1 MNQHLPSNP
10 QFTGK
15 QALVTGATRGIGRAV
30 ALALLA
36 EGAQIVG
43 LYGGNQAA
51 ASALAAEADA
61 LGHGSRLRLQQL
73 DVSDYQAV
81 SAFFAALETEWD
93 TLDILVNS
101 AGIRRDA
108 LVAMLKEED
117 WHRVLDVNLSGC
129 FNTSKAALPLML
141 KQKYGRIIFITSP
154 MGHLG
159 FPGQANYAASKAGQI
174 GLMKSLSKEVAK
186 RRITVNC
193 VSPGFIDTD
202 FLTGLSDEQLK
213 QYKKMVPAGRFGT
226 AAEVA
231 DAVLFLAGE
240 RAAYINGAVLEITG
254 GL

>member
-1 MNQHLPSNP
+1 MTLFQH
-10 QFTGK
+10 K
-15 QALVTGATRGIGRAV
+15 KALVTGATRGIGRAT

-36 EGAQIVG
+36 GGAEVYG
-43 LYGGNQAA
+43 LFGGNQAA
-51 ASALAAEADA
+51 AEALAAEAKS
-61 LGHGSRLRLQQL
+61 LEHGERLFLQAL
-73 DVSDYQAV
+73 DVSDFQAV
-81 SAFFAALETEWD
+81 AAFFAELEARWD

-108 LVAMLKEED
+108 VVPMLKEED
-117 WHRVLDVNLSGC
+117 WRRVLDVNLSGC

-202 FLTGLSDEQLK
+202 FLAGLPEEQLK

-231 DAVLFLAGE
+231 EAVLFLAGD